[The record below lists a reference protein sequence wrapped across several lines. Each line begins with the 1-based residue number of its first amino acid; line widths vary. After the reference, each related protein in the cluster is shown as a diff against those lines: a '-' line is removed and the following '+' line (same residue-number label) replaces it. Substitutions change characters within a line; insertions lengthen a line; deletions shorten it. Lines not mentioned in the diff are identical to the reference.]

1 MSLRK
6 TVEWIGSSKDDLRE
20 FPHEVRRVIGQAIND
35 AELGG
40 EHPAAKAL
48 KGFRGRSVLEIVDD
62 FDGDT
67 YRAVYTARFA
77 GVLYVLHT
85 FQKKAKK
92 GIATPQHEL
101 EVIRN
106 RLKRAREHYEANYGK
121 GASHDR

>member
-48 KGFRGRSVLEIVDD
+48 KRFGGRSVLEIVDD

-67 YRAVYTARFA
+67 YRAVIHRALRGRPVCPSYLSEESQERHRDPTA
-77 GVLYVLHT
+77 
-85 FQKKAKK
+85 
-92 GIATPQHEL
+92 
-101 EVIRN
+101 
-106 RLKRAREHYEANYGK
+106 
-121 GASHDR
+121 

>member
-20 FPHEVRRVIGQAIND
+20 FPHEVRRVTGQAIND

-48 KGFRGRSVLEIVDD
+48 KRFGGRSVLEIVDD

-67 YRAVYTARFA
+67 YRAVYAVRFA

-92 GIATPQHEL
+92 GIAEL

-121 GASHDR
+121 GAKP

>member
-1 MSLRK
+1 MSVRK

-48 KGFRGRSVLEIVDD
+48 KGFGGRSVLEIVDD

-67 YRAVYTARFA
+67 YRAVYTVRFA
-77 GVLYVLHT
+77 GVLYGPSYLSEESQEGHRDPT
-85 FQKKAKK
+85 A
-92 GIATPQHEL
+92 
-101 EVIRN
+101 
-106 RLKRAREHYEANYGK
+106 
-121 GASHDR
+121 